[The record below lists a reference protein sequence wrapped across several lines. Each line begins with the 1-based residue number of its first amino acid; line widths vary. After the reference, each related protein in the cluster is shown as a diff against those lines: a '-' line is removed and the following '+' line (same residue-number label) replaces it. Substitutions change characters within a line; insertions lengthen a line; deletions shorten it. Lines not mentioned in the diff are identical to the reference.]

1 MSARVGVDHLAKEV
15 SSTCRRGLFAASVFS
30 LGVNTL
36 MLAVPLYSLQLFDRV
51 LMSRSLETL
60 LLLSMI
66 SGGAVLTLGL
76 LDMLRGLLIARLGAW
91 IERKLSGHILAGHV
105 ATASGG
111 GGASVQ
117 GLRDLA
123 TIRSFLT
130 GSGMVPLMDA
140 PWIPLFIGA
149 ITLLHPTLGMLAGA
163 GAIALLALALG
174 SERVIRAPLLQA
186 AGRASESTDSAEGIV
201 RNSDAIEAM
210 GMIPA
215 LLRRWQRQ
223 QQETSGL
230 QARGA
235 RRAILAGGLSK
246 LIRLALQIAVLGAGA
261 YFAVAGEVS
270 VGAMVAASILTGR
283 ALAPLEMAISGWRS
297 AVAAS
302 EAYRRIRRQLG
313 TAPLGKSIMSLPTP
327 KGALT
332 VEAISFA
339 YSSHAQPTLSAI
351 SFSVEPGEA
360 LGIIG
365 PVGAGKTTLARLL
378 AGGASPQLGR
388 VLVDGIDHRNLPPH
402 DRCSAI
408 GYLPQDIQL
417 FRGSVR
423 ENIARFEEAEDEQV
437 IAAARLAGA
446 HEAIARL
453 PHAYQ
458 TQIGEGGRRLSGGQR
473 QWIALARALFGKPR
487 LLVLDE
493 PGAGLDPAGE
503 TEAAA
508 LVARLREAGSTLIVV
523 SHRAAVLRQMDRLLL
538 LRNGRVERI
547 GPVRKVLPMLA
558 APVDGLRR
566 LHG

>member
-1 MSARVGVDHLAKEV
+1 MSARAGIDLLADGVA
-15 SSTCRRGLFAASVFS
+15 STCRRGFFAAGFFS
-30 LGVNTL
+30 LGVNCL

-66 SGGAVLTLGL
+66 AGGAVLTLGL

-91 IERKLSGHILAGHV
+91 TERKLSGYILAGHV
-105 ATASGG
+105 ATASR
-111 GGASVQ
+111 GGAAGVQ

-123 TIRSFLT
+123 TVRSFLT

-149 ITLLHPTLGMLAGA
+149 IALLHPTLGLLAGA
-163 GAIALLALALG
+163 GAIVLLVLALG
-174 SERVIRAPLLQA
+174 SERMIRAPLLQA
-186 AGRASESTDSAEGIV
+186 AGRAIETTDSAEGIV
-201 RNSDAIEAM
+201 RNADAIEAM

-223 QQETSGL
+223 QGETSGL
-230 QARGA
+230 QARTA
-235 RRAILAGGLSK
+235 RRAILAGGVSK
-246 LIRLALQIAVLGAGA
+246 LIRLALQIAILGTGA
-261 YFAVAGEVS
+261 YLAVMGDVT

-283 ALAPLEMAISGWRS
+283 ALAPLEMAIGGWRS
-297 AVAAS
+297 AVGAS
-302 EAYRRIRRQLG
+302 EAYRRIRRQLKA
-313 TAPLGKSIMSLPTP
+313 APLGKPSMSLPIP

-339 YSSHAQPTLSAI
+339 YPGQGQPALNAI

-365 PVGAGKTTLARLL
+365 PAGAGKTTLARLL
-378 AGGASPQLGR
+378 AGGASPQCGR
-388 VLVDGIDHRNLPPH
+388 VLIDGVDHRILPPPG
-402 DRCSAI
+402 RSSAI

-423 ENIARFEEAEDEQV
+423 DNIARFEEAEDEQA

-446 HEAIARL
+446 HETIASL

-473 QWIALARALFGKPR
+473 QWIALARALFGPPR

-493 PGAGLDPAGE
+493 PGASLDPAGE
-503 TEAAA
+503 AA
-508 LVARLREAGSTLIVV
+508 VATLIGRLRELGCTLVV
-523 SHRAAVLRQMDRLLL
+523 ISHRAAVLRQMDRLLL
-538 LRNGRVERI
+538 MRSGRIERI
-547 GPVRKVLPMLA
+547 GPLRKVLPMLA
-558 APVDGLRR
+558 APPDSVRR